1 MFSPCYQLADIK
13 AFKGKG
19 AAHAAQRWVREAQT
33 RLDAVYQEMEA
44 LKTRTRSVAGRSFAI
59 EVYRRNRAGD
69 VTVRWRWISGE
80 HCTWEA
86 VAPEV
91 AQMPRVLREFYTE
104 INIEMHTL
112 NAVEASIRCECRR
125 AINLIDLIN
134 GPGGR
139 IS

>member
-19 AAHAAQRWVREAQT
+19 AAHAAQRWVREAQA
-33 RLDAVYQEMEA
+33 RLDAVYLEMEA
-44 LKTRTRSVAGRSFAI
+44 LKTSTRSVAGRSFAV
-59 EVYRRNRAGD
+59 ELYRRQRNGD
-69 VTVRWRWISGE
+69 VTVRWRWLSGE

-91 AQMPRVLREFYTE
+91 AQMPRQLREFYLDV
-104 INIEMHTL
+104 NAQMQAL

-125 AINLIDLIN
+125 AINLID
-134 GPGGR
+134 R
-139 IS
+139 ITESQGLLR

>member
-19 AAHAAQRWVREAQT
+19 AAHAAQRWVREAQA
-33 RLDAVYQEMEA
+33 RLDTVYLEMEA
-44 LKTRTRSVAGRSFAI
+44 LKTRTRSIAGRSFAV
-59 EVYRRNRAGD
+59 EVYRRQRTGD
-69 VTVRWRWISGE
+69 VTVRWRWLSGE

-91 AQMPRVLREFYTE
+91 VQMPRLLREFYLDINTE
-104 INIEMHTL
+104 MQAL

-125 AINLIDLIN
+125 ALHLIDLIN
-134 GPGGR
+134 ESKELLR
-139 IS
+139 